1 MPLPVCFILIIL
13 CLFAILRQ
21 RKHLAWAFSSASILL
36 FLAISTPFLPDYLL
50 TQTERAF
57 PQFDLSQK
65 INKIVILGCGHVED
79 PRLPITSQLYPCS
92 TVRLDEAIRIYQQ
105 HNNSLIITSGA
116 VARNKVSNAEM
127 NKRFLLAMGI
137 EEQHILSIE
146 KSRDTEEEALNIK
159 THLLGEKFALV
170 TSASHMQRAM
180 KLFQDQ
186 GMEPIAA
193 PTEHL
198 VRHSKSRSWRY
209 MLPNSMNISKF
220 ERWWYELLGRSWLRL
235 KAFVT

>member
-1 MPLPVCFILIIL
+1 MPLPICFILIALYLLAIIL
-13 CLFAILRQ
+13 Q
-21 RKHLAWAFSSASILL
+21 RKRLAWAFSSASILL
-36 FLAISTPFLPDYLL
+36 FLVISTPFVPDYLL
-50 TQTERAF
+50 ARTERIF
-57 PQFDLSQK
+57 PQFDVSQK
-65 INKIVILGCGHVED
+65 ITKIVILGCGHVED

-105 HNNSLIITSGA
+105 NKNSQVITSGA
-116 VARNKVSNAEM
+116 VTRNKVSNAEM

-137 EEQHILSIE
+137 EEQNILSIE

-186 GMEPIAA
+186 GLEPIAA

-198 VRHSKSRSWRY
+198 VRHSKSKSWRY
-209 MLPNSMNISKF
+209 MLPNSKNISKF
-220 ERWWYELLGRSWLRL
+220 ERWWYESLGRSWLRL
-235 KAFVT
+235 KAFIT